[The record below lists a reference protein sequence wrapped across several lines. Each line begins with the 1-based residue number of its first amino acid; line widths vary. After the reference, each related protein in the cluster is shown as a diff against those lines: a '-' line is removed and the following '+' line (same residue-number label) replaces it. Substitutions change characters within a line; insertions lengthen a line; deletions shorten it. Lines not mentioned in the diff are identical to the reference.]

1 MSKAERLLSYT
12 LQSLITSKSLASA
25 PTTGLNDDDDDEEQE
40 HSSTTQGHLNED
52 GAWCWRENCDSKRYR
67 SWTVVIELMRAIQVV

>member
-25 PTTGLNDDDDDEEQE
+25 PTTGLSDDDDEEHE
-40 HSSTTQGHLNED
+40 HGSTTQGHLNED
-52 GAWCWRENCDSKRYR
+52 GAWCWRENCDGTDR
-67 SWTVVIELMRAIQVV
+67 SPQPVAIALIRAIRQVV